1 MSEGVYDP
9 PDRVSFVSGY
19 RAATRALMFDTDL
32 PEFPIASHGG
42 SLTLLEF
49 EGSIFGVTCSHALG
63 DFDWQKVVVTQR
75 TAPNLPEAP
84 FLEKVEP

>member
-1 MSEGVYDP
+1 
-9 PDRVSFVSGY
+9 
-19 RAATRALMFDTDL
+19 MFDTDL

-75 TAPNLPEAP
+75 TAPGLPEAP